1 MNSKGFLL
9 FDIDGVIRD
18 VTDSYRLSIQ
28 KTVKSFCGWYPT
40 IEDID
45 KLKNEGNW
53 NNDWDAS
60 FELIRRFQKSNHSK
74 IFPTKKKM
82 IIDRFNYF
90 YFGGEINGTSKNWK
104 GFIKNEK
111 LLVKKKIFDE
121 LTISGIKWGFVSG
134 AEPPSA
140 KFILEKKLGLKN
152 PPLIAMGDAIEKPN
166 PSGFISLVS
175 QLAQK
180 SFELIN
186 EPIAY
191 LGDTVA
197 DVLTVKNAKKEFPM
211 QNIISFAVAPPHLHK
226 SQKSALRIIYENN
239 LLDSGADIILEKTS
253 DILNYTKEW

>member
-18 VTDSYRLSIQ
+18 VTNSYRLAIQ
-28 KTVKSFCGWYPT
+28 KTVKSFCGWHPS

-60 FELIRRFQKSNHSK
+60 FELIKRFQKSNHLKS
-74 IFPTKKKM
+74 IPTKKKK

-90 YFGGEINGTSKNWK
+90 YFGGEMNDNSDNWK
-104 GFIKNEK
+104 GLIKNEK
-111 LLVKKKIFDE
+111 LLVKKKLFDE

-140 KFILEKKLGLKN
+140 KFILEEKLGLKN
-152 PPLIAMGDAIEKPN
+152 PPLVAMGDAIEKPN

-180 SFELIN
+180 NFELIN
-186 EPIAY
+186 VPIAY

-211 QNIISFAVAPPHLHK
+211 QNIISFVVAPPHLHK
-226 SQKSALRIIYENN
+226 SQKSSLRIIYENN
-239 LLDSGADIILEKTS
+239 LLESGADIILENTS